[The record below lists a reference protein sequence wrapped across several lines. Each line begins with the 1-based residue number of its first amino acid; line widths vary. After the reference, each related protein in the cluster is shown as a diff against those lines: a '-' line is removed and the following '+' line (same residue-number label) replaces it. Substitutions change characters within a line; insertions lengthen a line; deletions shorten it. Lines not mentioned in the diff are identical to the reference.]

1 MSEGSRSCGCLV
13 ETNRVLHVPNESG
26 GTNDI
31 PCEDWC
37 VTHDT
42 RHIDCELKE
51 TLHAL
56 HHHTDCNAAQ
66 KERELVKL
74 YREKSLEL
82 ADLLGRHAAHIRE
95 LMQQYDL
102 NSSAGKGTDKGGHS
116 GLSDGPDSDRGR
128 LETDAPAVKE
138 SWGHL
143 GDPYQS
149 GPGGE

>member
-82 ADLLGRHAAHIRE
+82 VDLLGRHAAHIRE

-102 NSSAGKGTDKGGHS
+102 NSSAGKGTPPSEGI
-116 GLSDGPDSDRGR
+116 
-128 LETDAPAVKE
+128 APAAETGSPKAE
-138 SWGHL
+138 E
-143 GDPYQS
+143 PPECRCP
-149 GPGGE
+149 PGGSP